1 MSYKQLFPFQVR
13 KTFLLLTFCDGCGR
27 SLFQSL
33 RCQTCGIRFHQRCID
48 KVNPVCSWDSM
59 KDWARHKYVTVDLA
73 QLFACAN
80 TVMILLF
87 SVLFWLETKTEIVV
101 LVLPYNLCL
110 SDGRKIVRTVT
121 RGSSG
126 WVFFFFL

>member
-1 MSYKQLFPFQVR
+1 MYILFFFKLQVR

-59 KDWARHKYVTVDLA
+59 KDWAGHKYVTWFLWGRMH
-73 QLFACAN
+73 
-80 TVMILLF
+80 TIL
-87 SVLFWLETKTEIVV
+87 
-101 LVLPYNLCL
+101 
-110 SDGRKIVRTVT
+110 
-121 RGSSG
+121 RGYQNNQ
-126 WVFFFFL
+126 